1 MSSAKI
7 AINGTSATN
16 GTNGTAKEMNG
27 ADLKKLKNANPPKVY
42 IGSPQ
47 KEFNPSSNDSL
58 DGNQSPTESGPPCC
72 VEAYSPYNSCT
83 YELIE
88 SVAQFLLDRVSIRP
102 KIGIICG
109 SGMGCLAD
117 ALTDSTSFP
126 YETIPYFPTPTVPGH
141 MGRLVFGYL
150 GDVPVMC
157 MQGRFHYYEG
167 YPLWKCAMPVRVM
180 KLVGVTHLLASNAAG
195 GLNDK
200 YRVGDIMIIK
210 DHINLLG
217 FAGNN
222 PLMGPNDERFGPRFP
237 AINRAYDV
245 NVRRMAKQVAT
256 EMDINNITHEG
267 VYSVVGGPS
276 FETIAEIRMLGALGV
291 DAVGMSTV
299 HEVITARH
307 CGMTSFAF
315 SLITNKS
322 VTDYESY
329 EEPNHEE
336 VIDMGKQREPVLK
349 EFITRLVKKIEDD
362 RDE

>member
-1 MSSAKI
+1 MSSSKVT
-7 AINGTSATN
+7 INGSNGAAN

-42 IGSPQ
+42 IGSSPQ

-58 DGNQSPTESGPPCC
+58 DGNH
-72 VEAYSPYNSCT
+72 CT

-109 SGMGCLAD
+109 SGMDGTTGCLAD

-245 NVRRMAKQVAT
+245 NVRRMAKQVAS
-256 EMDINNITHEG
+256 EMNINNITHEG

-336 VIDMGKQREPVLK
+336 VIDMGKHREPVLK
-349 EFITRLVKKIEDD
+349 EFITRLVKMIEDD
-362 RDE
+362 RDK